1 MKLPSLLVLL
11 CLAASATGCGINMAY
26 GPPEMNEWL
35 KTSPSDRECERK
47 GLESEWLCTEF
58 NHDGNR
64 VSSCKRFKYDFW

>member
-1 MKLPSLLVLL
+1 M
-11 CLAASATGCGINMAY
+11 GY